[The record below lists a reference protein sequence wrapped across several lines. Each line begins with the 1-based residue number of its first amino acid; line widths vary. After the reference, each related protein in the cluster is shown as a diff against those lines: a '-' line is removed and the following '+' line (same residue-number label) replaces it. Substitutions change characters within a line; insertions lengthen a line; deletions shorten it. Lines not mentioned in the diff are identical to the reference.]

1 MNPSM
6 FAQIRKVDEQKR
18 LVFGRLAE
26 EKVDKADEI
35 MDYASSKPHF
45 QKWSEDVAKD
55 TGGQSMGNLRAMH
68 GKVAAGKFIAVDFND
83 AEKAIDVCAKVVDDN
98 EWKKVLEGVYTG
110 FSIGGSYVGDKKV
123 EKADGR
129 DVTRYTAKPTEGSL
143 VDRPCMHG
151 AKFFEVQKADGSL
164 QKVDFAAEDTS
175 EDDVTVN
182 GTAEEVAALGKM
194 MNEHGLTL
202 ADLLIKAVPAFVEAK
217 KKGDGKEP
225 AAKPGEEEPKTGK
238 DAYAPPGD
246 GATPP
251 PKETAEDP
259 NAAADT
265 AAAEETPEAKAAKE
279 AEAVEAKK
287 AQDAADLLKAEEL
300 AAKLGLKLAKADV
313 APDAAAAL
321 QKMVTDAV
329 AASTEPLQKAL
340 ADATAKISK
349 LEAQPAPSTIKLR
362 AVSKADDV
370 GDGGEAAA
378 QAKEIVEK
386 ATAPI
391 VDAKGD
397 KHEAAGLI
405 KGLHAFGGQPLRKP
419 LA

>member
-26 EKVDKADEI
+26 EAVDKADEI
-35 MDYASSKPHF
+35 MDYASSKPFF
-45 QKWSEDVAKD
+45 QKWSEEVAKATD
-55 TGGQSMGNLRAMH
+55 GASVGNLRAMH
-68 GKVAAGKFIAVDFND
+68 GKVAAGKFVQMDFND

-123 EKADGR
+123 EKMDGR
-129 DVTRYTAKPTEGSL
+129 DVKRYTAKPSEGSL
-143 VDRPCMHG
+143 VDRPCMGG
-151 AKFFEVQKADGSL
+151 ARFFEVQKADGSL
-164 QKVDFAAEDTS
+164 QKVDFQEQSS

-194 MNEHGLTL
+194 MNENGLTL
-202 ADLLIKAVPAFVEAK
+202 ADLLTKAVPAFVEAK
-217 KKGDGKEP
+217 KKGEGKDP
-225 AAKPGEEEPKTGK
+225 AEEPKTGK

-246 GATPP
+246 GKTPP
-251 PKETAEDP
+251 PKDDGAADP
-259 NAAADT
+259 NAGKTPPAD
-265 AAAEETPEAKAAKE
+265 EETPEAKAAKE
-279 AEAVEAKK
+279 AAAAEEAEK
-287 AQDAADLLKAEEL
+287 AQKAADLAKAEEL
-300 AAKLGLKLAKADV
+300 AAKLGLKLAKSD
-313 APDAAAAL
+313 APAPTDAEAL

-329 AASTEPLQKAL
+329 AASAAPLQKAL
-340 ADATAKISK
+340 DEATQKIAK
-349 LEAQPAPSTIKLR
+349 LEAQPAPTTVKLR
-362 AVSKADDV
+362 AVSKADDLV
-370 GDGGEAAA
+370 DDDAA
-378 QAKEIVEK
+378 QKAKEIVEK

-405 KGLHAFGGQPLRKP
+405 KGLHAFGGMPLRKP
-419 LA
+419 VV

>member
-35 MDYASSKPHF
+35 MDYAASKPYF
-45 QKWSEDVAKD
+45 QKWSEDIAKD
-55 TGGQSMGNLRAMH
+55 TNGQSLGNLRAMH
-68 GKVAAGKFIAVDFND
+68 GKVAAGKFVQIDFND

-123 EKADGR
+123 EKMDGR
-129 DVTRYTAKPTEGSL
+129 DVKRYTAKPSEGSL
-143 VDRPCMHG
+143 VDRPCMPG

-164 QKVDFAAEDTS
+164 EKVDFQEGAVDP
-175 EDDVTVN
+175 DDVTVN

-202 ADLLIKAVPAFVEAK
+202 ADLLEKAVPAFVEAK
-217 KKGDGKEP
+217 KKGEGKDP
-225 AAKPGEEEPKTGK
+225 AAGGEEPKTGK

-246 GATPP
+246 GKTPP
-251 PKETAEDP
+251 PKEGDDSVVEED
-259 NAAADT
+259 
-265 AAAEETPEAKAAKE
+265 TPEAKAAKE
-279 AEAVEAKK
+279 AAAAAAADAAKK
-287 AQDAADLLKAEEL
+287 AEEAADLAKAEEL
-300 AAKLGLKLAKADV
+300 AAKLGLKLEKADKP
-313 APDAAAAL
+313 AATDAEAL
-321 QKMVTDAV
+321 QKMVADAV
-329 AASTEPLQKAL
+329 SAAAQPLQKAL
-340 ADATAKISK
+340 DDANQKIAK
-349 LEAQPAPSTIKLR
+349 LEAQPAPTTVKLR
-362 AVSKADDV
+362 AVSKADDLV
-370 GDGGEAAA
+370 DDDAAKKA
-378 QAKEIVEK
+378 QEIVEK

-391 VDAKGD
+391 VDSSGQ

-419 LA
+419 VV

>member
-45 QKWSEDVAKD
+45 KKWSEDVAKD

-68 GKVAAGKFIAVDFND
+68 GKVAAGKFVAVDFND

-129 DVTRYTAKPTEGSL
+129 DVTRYTARPTEGSL

-164 QKVDFAAEDTS
+164 QKVDFVED
-175 EDDVTVN
+175 DADVTVN

-202 ADLLIKAVPAFVEAK
+202 ADLLEKAVPAFVDAK

-225 AAKPGEEEPKTGK
+225 APKEGEDEPKTGK

-246 GATPP
+246 GKTPA
-251 PKETAEDP
+251 PKEGEADPAAKDPAED
-259 NAAADT
+259 
-265 AAAEETPEAKAAKE
+265 TPEAIAAKE
-279 AEAVEAKK
+279 AAAAEAKK
-287 AQDAADLLKAEEL
+287 AEEAADLAKAEEL
-300 AAKLGLKLAKADV
+300 AAKLGMKLAKVDP
-313 APDAAAAL
+313 APTEVEAL

-329 AASTEPLQKAL
+329 AAASEPLQKAL
-340 ADATAKISK
+340 IEATKKIEK

-362 AVSKADDV
+362 AVSKSDDV
-370 GDGGEAAA
+370 VHDEAAV

-391 VDAKGD
+391 VDAMGD

-419 LA
+419 TV